1 MQAACLIPGPAAPL
15 LLTPPTPV
23 PYTFHKAESKFH
35 KAETVEGPG
44 KRGKIDQSPPRK
56 DLR

>member
-1 MQAACLIPGPAAPL
+1 LTRLTL
-15 LLTPPTPV
+15 L

-35 KAETVEGPG
+35 KAETDNEPLTQ
-44 KRGKIDQSPPRK
+44 GKIDQSPPRK